1 MRFVRLSG
9 LAALAAASLA
19 CSGYKLESQARLS
32 EQLEDWDQA
41 VVQYLELVRREP
53 GKLSHRA
60 ALLRAKIQAS
70 HVHFGRGKQYQEANV
85 LDRALVELQEAVQ
98 LDPTNQYAF
107 VELQKVRV
115 SLEGQLREKDAL
127 TSIDAKKERTR
138 GALAQP
144 PVLNPRSDEP
154 IDLDFP
160 EPVSVM
166 DIYRAL
172 GKAFGINVL
181 FDPKMRDEQIAI
193 ELKQVTAQD
202 ALEILIRTVGHFY
215 KVLDEH
221 SIIIVPDTTQNRRT
235 YTDLIIQ
242 TFFLSN
248 SEVAEVM
255 TMLRTLIDSRKVA
268 ANERLNAIVLR
279 DSADKVKVAERLIR
293 SNDKARAEVVVDI
306 ELMQI
311 DTNKLREVGMSLNP
325 RQIGISLDSSSGSAD
340 GEGSAGTIRASD
352 IEFLNASNWFVT
364 VPSFLIDFVKDTTE
378 AQTLARPQLRISEGQ
393 QASLVI
399 ADQVPIPVTRF
410 NTSNTVGSNVVPVT
424 SFQYQDV
431 GITIEIEPRVHHNNE
446 VSLTVRVVVSNIAG
460 AIDGQP
466 IIGTRE
472 INTTIRLKDG
482 ETNFLAGLIRTDEA
496 VSDAGVAGLADIPL
510 LGRLFSKK
518 KSETKRTD
526 IVLTLTP
533 HIIRRADIT
542 EEDLMP
548 IWVGTE
554 TNFSFRGGSPA
565 LESPQDGPFDVEE
578 ARERALERRRERL
591 RQLPR
596 GLRGEQEEEDAN
608 APPAGI
614 ELVPSSSPS
623 PPPSAAVLGA
633 LEPAPPAL
641 EVVFPTMEADERSRI
656 LSNAAP
662 AGGDGSPAEPPPILI
677 EVAPHENRVELGDVF
692 EVAIR
697 VDAWRPVSHLPM
709 VLSYDPELVE
719 LVDISEG
726 SFLGER
732 GQAELLTDTS
742 VDGRLVV
749 GASRL
754 GSVAGVTGEGEL
766 LKLSFRALRI
776 GTGALAF
783 VQSEALDSFL
793 EPVELAVAPAL
804 ISVLDPRA
812 PPRDGIRDD
821 GERPA
826 SPDGRP

>member
-1 MRFVRLSG
+1 MRFVRLTVVAWLVAG
-9 LAALAAASLA
+9 SLA

-32 EQLEDWDQA
+32 EQLGNWDDA
-41 VVQYLELVRREP
+41 VVQYLELVRDEP

-70 HVHFGRGKQYQEANV
+70 HAHFERAKQYQQANFFR
-85 LDRALVELQEAVQ
+85 RALVELQQAVQ

-107 VELQKVRV
+107 VELQKVRLKV
-115 SLEGQLREKDAL
+115 EDELREKDAL
-127 TSIDAKKERTR
+127 TSLDAKKERVR

-154 IDLDFP
+154 IDLNFP

-181 FDPKMRDEQIAI
+181 FDPKMRDEEIAI
-193 ELKQVTAQD
+193 ELKQVTAKD

-221 SIIIVPDTTQNRRT
+221 SIIIVADTTQNRRT

-248 SEVAEVM
+248 SEVPEVM

-268 ANERLNAIVLR
+268 ANERLNAIILR

-311 DTNKLREVGMSLNP
+311 DTNKLREVGMSLSP
-325 RQIGISLDSSSGSAD
+325 RQFGITLDSGLAGETGPGSSV
-340 GEGSAGTIRASD
+340 RFSD
-352 IEFLNASNWFVT
+352 IEFLNASNWFLT
-364 VPSFLIDFVKDTTE
+364 VPSFLVDFVKETSD
-378 AQTLARPQLRISEGQ
+378 AQTLARPQLRISEGEK
-393 QASLVI
+393 ASLVI

-410 NTSNTVGSNVVPVT
+410 NTGNTVGGNIVPVT

-446 VSLTVRVVVSNIAG
+446 VSLKVRVVVSNIAG
-460 AIDGQP
+460 AIDNQP

-482 ETNFLAGLIRTDEA
+482 ETNFLAGLIRTDES
-496 VSDAGVAGLADIPL
+496 VTDSGIAGLSDLPL
-510 LGRLFSKK
+510 IGRLFTRK
-518 KSETKRTD
+518 KSENKRTD

-542 EEDLMP
+542 EEDLLP

-565 LESPQDGPFDVEE
+565 LASPEDGPFDVEE

-591 RQLPR
+591 QQLPR
-596 GLRGEQEEEDAN
+596 GLRGVGEEDRDADS
-608 APPAGI
+608 PPGGV

-623 PPPSAAVLGA
+623 PPSAASLGEFE
-633 LEPAPPAL
+633 LKPPAL
-641 EVVFPTMEADERSRI
+641 EVIFPILEASEESRVF
-656 LSNAAP
+656 SNAPLLRGAGSLAAP
-662 AGGDGSPAEPPPILI
+662 PAIVVSVSPA
-677 EVAPHENRVELGDVF
+677 ENRVEPGDVF

-697 VDAWRPVSHLPM
+697 VDAEQPVSHLPM
-709 VLSYDPELVE
+709 VLSYDSELVE
-719 LVDISEG
+719 LIDITEG

-732 GQAELLTDTS
+732 GQAEFLTDTS
-742 VDGRLVV
+742 EDGRLVV

-754 GSVAGVTGEGEL
+754 GRVAGVSGEGVL

-776 GTGALAF
+776 GTGTLVF
-783 VQSEALDSFL
+783 EQSEALDVFL
-793 EPVELAVAPAL
+793 EPVEIRVTPGT
-804 ISVLDPRA
+804 IVVLDPRSR
-812 PPRDGIRDD
+812 PRERLEEND
-821 GERPA
+821 ERPA
-826 SPDGRP
+826 SPEEKP